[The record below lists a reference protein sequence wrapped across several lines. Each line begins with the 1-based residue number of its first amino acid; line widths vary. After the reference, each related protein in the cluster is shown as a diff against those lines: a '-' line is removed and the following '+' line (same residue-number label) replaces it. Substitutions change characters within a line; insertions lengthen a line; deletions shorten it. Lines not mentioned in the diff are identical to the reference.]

1 MEYNEYK
8 ELMMDYVSDK
18 LSANK
23 QLEFEQF
30 IADNPKYNQEVA
42 ELKSTWTK
50 VDTLEI
56 PEPSAK
62 MDAQFYATL
71 KAEKEKRLLT
81 GVSIFEKIQSYFSF
95 PTYKQLAYSL
105 AVLFIGLFVGYQ
117 FNFKKDIAPQNTE
130 IANTETEKV
139 RSQLVLALL
148 DQPSANK
155 RLQGVNEANKL
166 DNVTESVIAV
176 LFKTLNNDENVNVRL
191 AAVESLSNYVDN
203 PMVRE
208 GLVKSIVAQESPLVQ
223 IALADLMVL
232 IQEKKSIDPME
243 ELLQQPDI
251 NATAKQK
258 LKESI
263 QHLI

>member
-18 LSANK
+18 LSADK
-23 QLEFEQF
+23 QKEFEQF
-30 IADNPKYNQEVA
+30 IVNNPQCHQKVTD
-42 ELKSTWTK
+42 LKSMWTK
-50 VDTLEI
+50 VDALET
-56 PEPSAK
+56 PEPSEK
-62 MDAQFYATL
+62 MDAQFYAL
-71 KAEKEKRLLT
+71 LNSEKEKNLLADT
-81 GVSIFEKIQSYFSF
+81 PIFEKIKSYFSF

-105 AVLFIGLFVGYQ
+105 AVLAIGLFVGYQ
-117 FNFKKDIAPQNTE
+117 FNFNNDVVPQNTE
-130 IANTETEKV
+130 LANTETEKV

-148 DQPSANK
+148 DQSSANK

-191 AAVESLSNYVDN
+191 ASVESLSNYVDN

>member
-8 ELMMDYVSDK
+8 ELMMDYVSGKLDADK
-18 LSANK
+18 QK
-23 QLEFEQF
+23 EFEQF
-30 IADNPKYNQEVA
+30 IANNPNYHQEVA

-50 VDTLEI
+50 VEALEI
-56 PEPSAK
+56 PVPSAK
-62 MDAQFYATL
+62 MDAQFYAML
-71 KAEKEKRLLT
+71 NSEKEKNLLAGT
-81 GVSIFEKIQSYFSF
+81 SIFEKMKSYFSF
-95 PTYKQLAYSL
+95 PTYQQLAYSM
-105 AVLFIGLFVGYQ
+105 AVLAIGLFVGYQ
-117 FNFKKDIAPQNTE
+117 FNFNKNIVPENTE
-130 IANTETEKV
+130 LVNTETEKV